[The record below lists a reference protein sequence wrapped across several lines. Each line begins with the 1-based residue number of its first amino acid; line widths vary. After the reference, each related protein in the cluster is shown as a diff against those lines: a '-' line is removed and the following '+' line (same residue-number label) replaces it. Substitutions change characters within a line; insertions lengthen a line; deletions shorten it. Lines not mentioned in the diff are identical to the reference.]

1 VRSACTARQAKFV
14 AFAGTSRRTLVLRL
28 AKTGSPFRP
37 LLDGTLRERARTM
50 LRGGHTIAVDGGIV
64 CANPGI
70 KGGGWDS

>member
-1 VRSACTARQAKFV
+1 LSH
-14 AFAGTSRRTLVLRL
+14 LPELRGGRCCCGWP
-28 AKTGSPFRP
+28 KTGSPFRP